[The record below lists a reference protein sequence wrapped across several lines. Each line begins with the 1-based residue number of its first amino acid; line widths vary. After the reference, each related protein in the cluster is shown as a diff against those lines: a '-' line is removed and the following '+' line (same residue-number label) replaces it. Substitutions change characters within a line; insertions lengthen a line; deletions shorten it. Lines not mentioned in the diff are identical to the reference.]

1 MRHIRGPLLWL
12 QKKWNG
18 GEIDMKQVKTNDN
31 IADVNAKALH
41 KERFMCLLYLLGFGC
56 NEANVGEME
65 FSKMEAKELLK

>member
-1 MRHIRGPLLWL
+1 
-12 QKKWNG
+12 
-18 GEIDMKQVKTNDN
+18 MKQVKTNDN